1 MTIYKS
7 SASWPQMLT
16 KKPKLLSWLN
26 WKDGQKNSRTHKLP
40 DFLSETR
47 SVKTAGF
54 LTRSR
59 FVTFTNMRRIIS
71 TTIRGTTA
79 INPAQSESPA
89 FKKTIAPYRHQSI
102 SRTAWSITTSVTN
115 AGWSMSTI
123 IKNQT
128 YTKPFKHLT
137 LFF

>member
-40 DFLSETR
+40 DFLPETR

-54 LTRSR
+54 LFATL
-59 FVTFTNMRRIIS
+59 
-71 TTIRGTTA
+71 IREGNT
-79 INPAQSESPA
+79 QSEA
-89 FKKTIAPYRHQSI
+89 ICRQRFYLTH
-102 SRTAWSITTSVTN
+102 
-115 AGWSMSTI
+115 
-123 IKNQT
+123 KNQCIKWIFT
-128 YTKPFKHLT
+128 SMGTVLQDRCVAHIVLVICRVEI
-137 LFF
+137 FFVVFYFTWLRANRSSSFSSYW